1 VPCINAANMGECK
14 TWMQSEI
21 CTLQNSAR
29 GKSPKKCIHSVP
41 AQEMAKHRA
50 KFGWPPLSD
59 VDAVTKATCET
70 RWNLLGCP
78 KLVNGSQPL
87 MGRSSPY
94 CENMWRRYCCLTS
107 FFSNCRYMPWLRR
120 YSPTKLCDGAKM
132 VNFWPFFTSCILSKP
147 RVAHFRPAF

>member
-29 GKSPKKCIHSVP
+29 GKSPQKCIHSVP

-59 VDAVTKATCET
+59 VDAVTKARCET
-70 RWNLLGCP
+70 RWNLHGCP

-132 VNFWPFFTSCILSKP
+132 VNFWPFFASCILSKP